1 MTNDD
6 DPFRVRA
13 SSWGSLFNCAYQ
25 WEGVHILGMKSPSS
39 PRATLGTAI
48 HASTAEYDLG
58 RLNGLDM
65 DVTETAYTFIEALR
79 NPEYDVDWRNSDLS
93 LKEAEKIGITLHS
106 MYCTQVAP
114 KYEYIAV
121 ELETKPMVID
131 CGGGVKIQLTGTL
144 DRTRI
149 TKCGAGIGIADLKTG
164 AASVSQGKAK
174 TAAHRPQIGTYELLY
189 EHTTGTRCTAPGE
202 IIGLK
207 TKGKAEYGT
216 GQVIGARDLMVGVEP
231 SEDSDGYAGLIKIGA
246 DMFRAGL
253 FPPNTQS
260 FTCSERYCPRWSKC
274 HYHE

>member
-93 LKEAEKIGITLHS
+93 LKEAEKNRHYTSLNVLHS
-106 MYCTQVAP
+106 
-114 KYEYIAV
+114 EIR
-121 ELETKPMVID
+121 
-131 CGGGVKIQLTGTL
+131 IQ
-144 DRTRI
+144 
-149 TKCGAGIGIADLKTG
+149 
-164 AASVSQGKAK
+164 
-174 TAAHRPQIGTYELLY
+174 P
-189 EHTTGTRCTAPGE
+189 
-202 IIGLK
+202 
-207 TKGKAEYGT
+207 
-216 GQVIGARDLMVGVEP
+216 
-231 SEDSDGYAGLIKIGA
+231 
-246 DMFRAGL
+246 
-253 FPPNTQS
+253 
-260 FTCSERYCPRWSKC
+260 
-274 HYHE
+274 